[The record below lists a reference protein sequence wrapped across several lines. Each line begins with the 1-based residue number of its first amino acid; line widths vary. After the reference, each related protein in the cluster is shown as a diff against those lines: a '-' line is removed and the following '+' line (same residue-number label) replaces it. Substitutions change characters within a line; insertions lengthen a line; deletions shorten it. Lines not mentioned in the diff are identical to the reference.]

1 MVWFGMD
8 SFIQKILEKCWD
20 AKEHGFEAPEAEY
33 YRDEIVM
40 KTKKSELKRDFS
52 ETNDE
57 L

>member
-40 KTKKSELKRDFS
+40 KTKKNELKRDFS